1 MIAIDDNGNFVM
13 SGGKLTQTSTPEQQ
27 AYKAECRCM
36 QGTYAFDTLFG
47 LNPLVWQ
54 LSQSINDRISDLYRI
69 GYKYLIVNSIVYSN
83 GSYIIQ

>member
-13 SGGKLTQTSTPEQQ
+13 SGGKLTATSQPEQQ

-36 QGTYAFDTLFG
+36 QGTYAFDTLYG

-69 GYKYLIVNSIVYSN
+69 GYKYLVVNSVVYSN